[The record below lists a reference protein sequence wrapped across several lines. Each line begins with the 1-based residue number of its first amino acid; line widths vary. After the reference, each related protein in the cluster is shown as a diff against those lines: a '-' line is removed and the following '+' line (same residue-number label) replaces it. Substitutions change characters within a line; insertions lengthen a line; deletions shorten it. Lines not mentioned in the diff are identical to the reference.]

1 MRGRDALQRAEYYL
15 FAWQV
20 REIQRLARQSGRHP
34 SEVVRQLLTQALASG
49 ASQAAD
55 ASPPHPPSPTSPSS
69 PSDGPVG

>member
-34 SEVVRQLLTQALASG
+34 SEVVRQLLAEALA
-49 ASQAAD
+49 AEAAK
-55 ASPPHPPSPTSPSS
+55 AATSSPLPAAPTAPSD
-69 PSDGPVG
+69 PSDGPAG

>member
-34 SEVVRQLLTQALASG
+34 SEVVRQLLAEALA
-49 ASQAAD
+49 AEAAK
-55 ASPPHPPSPTSPSS
+55 AAATPSPLPSSPTSPSGS
-69 PSDGPVG
+69 SDGPAV

>member
-55 ASPPHPPSPTSPSS
+55 ASPPHPASPTSPSS

>member
-34 SEVVRQLLTQALASG
+34 SEVVRQLLAAALA
-49 ASQAAD
+49 AEAAK
-55 ASPPHPPSPTSPSS
+55 AAVPSPPLASSSSS
-69 PSDGPVG
+69 PSEPPDGPTV